1 MGIHSEHINPPSEF
15 WCALQLWHYFR
26 KPNRASCQ
34 TSKDRTMRKAI
45 LTLAITLSA
54 IGAMAQKFAYVDSQF
69 ILENIPEYNAKQKQ
83 LDEVSVQWQQEIETL
98 YSEIDR
104 LYKDYQAEQILLTD
118 DMKRK
123 REEQII
129 EKEKAAK
136 DKQRQRFGPQGD
148 LFKKRQEFTKP
159 IQDKIYTAIKTVADG
174 RGYAVIFDKAG
185 SLTMLYTSDKYDL
198 SEDILKELGYSVK
211 ATPDAGTGKK

>member
-1 MGIHSEHINPPSEF
+1 MKKT
-15 WCALQLWHYFR
+15 A
-26 KPNRASCQ
+26 
-34 TSKDRTMRKAI
+34 
-45 LTLAITLSA
+45 LTLLMIAMGMT
-54 IGAMAQKFAYVDSQF
+54 AMAQRFGYVDSDY
-69 ILENIPEYNAKQKQ
+69 ILENIPEFKQKQ
-83 LDEVSVQWQQEIETL
+83 KELDEISVQWQQEIEAL
-98 YSEIDR
+98 YTDIDR

-148 LFKKRQEFTKP
+148 LYKKRQEFTKP
-159 IQDKIYTAIKTVADG
+159 LQDKVYAAIKQLADA

-185 SLTMLYTSDKYDL
+185 SLTMLYSSAKYDL
-198 SEDILKELGYSVK
+198 SEDILEELGYSVK
-211 ATPDAGTGKK
+211 PDTDK